1 MMSNRA
7 TRRAEASQQ
16 RQNAKRNATRD
27 LDPQKFVDLL
37 AQLSVVML
45 QGQADQGYAATA
57 NMQHAAEQVL
67 MKIGTLTQRRA
78 QELESIREDMELTL
92 KQKYQVELPTGIA
105 ALFADPE
112 EILKS
117 QGVPQYIRVM
127 MGLQDLIMAKVYR
140 NQGRIQIQEA
150 V

>member
-1 MMSNRA
+1 MSNRA

-37 AQLSVVML
+37 AQLSVVMI
-45 QGQADQGYAATA
+45 QGQTDQDYAATA
-57 NMQHAAEQVL
+57 NMQHAAAQVL
-67 MKIGTLTQRRA
+67 KKIGTLTQRRA
-78 QELESIREDMELTL
+78 QELESIREDLELNI

-105 ALFADPE
+105 AFTADLE

-117 QGVPQYIRVM
+117 KGVPQYIRVM

-140 NQGRIQIQEA
+140 NQGRIQFHGA